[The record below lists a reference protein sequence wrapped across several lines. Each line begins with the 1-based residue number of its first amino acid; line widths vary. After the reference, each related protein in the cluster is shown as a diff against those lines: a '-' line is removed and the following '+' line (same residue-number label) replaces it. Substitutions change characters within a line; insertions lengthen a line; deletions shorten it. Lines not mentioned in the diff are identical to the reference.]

1 MIMKKILLFA
11 VIVSIAFIPSGRCFA
26 NTGFGNIVVLGDSIA
41 SGYGLPDYIGGNNY
55 SAPLSWGNLLG
66 SECEHYENFAR
77 DGMTSEELLLLLE
90 QPSDALL
97 NSLKSADCV
106 VVSIGGNDFLGKM
119 MDAVK
124 ISALSDTEMIS
135 ALLNGEFRA
144 EMLGQFSNRILNA
157 VISAMRDADVEKT
170 VSNTHE
176 IVQIISRI
184 NPDAKIILL
193 TLYNPFSG
201 HILLSGISD
210 TAEEILT
217 KLNSGF
223 SDIARDFSNIR
234 IADVHSAFS
243 DNPSEF
249 TNINRLDIH
258 PSVAGHAR
266 IYEMLCAVLK
276 NS

>member
-26 NTGFGNIVVLGDSIA
+26 NTGFGNAVVLGDSIA

-90 QPSDALL
+90 HPSDALL

-106 VVSIGGNDFLGKM
+106 IVSIGGNDFLGKM

-124 ISALSDTEMIS
+124 ISALSDTETIS

-144 EMLGQFSNRILNA
+144 EMLGEFSNRILNA

-170 VSNTHE
+170 VSNTRE
-176 IVQIISRI
+176 ILQIISRI
-184 NPDAKIILL
+184 NPKAKIILL

-217 KLNSGF
+217 ELNSGF
-223 SDIARDFSNIR
+223 SEAARNFSNAK
-234 IADVHSAFS
+234 IADVHSAFAGS
-243 DNPSEF
+243 ASEF

-258 PSVAGHAR
+258 PNEAGHAR
-266 IYEMLCAVLK
+266 IYEVVHNTLTE
-276 NS
+276 

>member
-11 VIVSIAFIPSGRCFA
+11 VIVSIAFFPSGRCFA
-26 NTGFGNIVVLGDSIA
+26 NTDLRNIVVLGDSIA